1 MARNNLIVNPS
12 FKTDTTGWSLTG
24 SSTIA
29 RITTDAFYGSSCLE
43 ITKAAA
49 VNSGAVISSR
59 ISVTA
64 AASYA
69 VAGYVKVPVGQ
80 ETGTFQ
86 INVGW
91 YTALTGGSLIST
103 TSTTGLAVTSDD
115 GWVRLASVMTA
126 PALALGALVSVV
138 QPLAGTVSKKF
149 YADAFMFEA
158 ASYVGEYFDDITQA
172 TENKYVNLAL
182 TPLPQPHLTGM
193 KLQADISL
201 NGFIFNTVDEYGVVW
216 VITDMS
222 GWWQHPS
229 PDMLDIKRGWGD
241 GSYDVKGRWNAR
253 DITLEGVILCPNPEL
268 AAAARNRLV
277 AATNLV
283 YSGAWL
289 KTDESPTKAS
299 WVRLSGEPKFESVS
313 ARGRIEFSIGLRAAD
328 PLKYEWNASG
338 AEGYFN
344 SEILPKS
351 VTPSRTGLGTITNN
365 GNFPVSTYITVTGPI
380 VGPAIISNDTN
391 QEFITITGSLRGA
404 VTKTIN
410 NRGLTDGLVTIG
422 TTAAHGLV
430 AGDIVTISGLG
441 SPYIGA
447 QVVTSIIGAAA
458 TSTQFT
464 YEATGTNTAYG
475 AASGSLAYGPDTLE
489 IDTYNR
495 SVYLNGEYYGA
506 RTKLEV
512 YNDWITLS
520 PGANVISFYDEG
532 TASASTAKINV
543 EYRSGWLA

>member
-1 MARNNLIVNPS
+1 MARDNLIVNPS
-12 FKTDTTGWSLTG
+12 FKTNTTGWSLTG

-49 VNSGAVISSR
+49 VNSGAVIASR

-64 AASYA
+64 ATSYA
-69 VAGYVKVPVGQ
+69 VAGYVKVPAGQ

-103 TSTTGLAVTSDD
+103 TSTVGLAVTSDD
-115 GWVRLASVMTA
+115 GWIRLASVMTA

-138 QPLAGTVSKKF
+138 QPLAGTVSEKF
-149 YADAFMFEA
+149 YADAFIFEA
-158 ASYVGEYFDDITQA
+158 ASYVGEYFDDVTPA
-172 TENKYVNLAL
+172 AGDKYVNLSL
-182 TPLPQPHLTGM
+182 TPLPEPHLTGM

-201 NGFIFNTVDEYGVVW
+201 NDFIFNTIDEYGVVW
-216 VITDMS
+216 VITDIS

-268 AAAARNRLV
+268 AAAARNRLIT
-277 AATNLV
+277 ATNLV

-289 KTDESPTKAS
+289 KTNENPTKAS
-299 WVRLSGEPKFESVS
+299 WVRLSGEPEFESVS

-328 PLKYEWNASG
+328 PLKYEWNVSNP
-338 AEGYFN
+338 EGYFN

-365 GNFPVSTYITVTGPI
+365 GNFPVRTYITVTGPI
-380 VGPAIISNDTN
+380 VGPAVISNDTN

-441 SPYIGA
+441 SPYIGV

-464 YEATGTNTAYG
+464 YEAVGANAAYG
-475 AASGSLAYGPDTLE
+475 AGSGSLAYGPDTLE

-495 SVYLNGEYYGA
+495 SVYLNGEYYGS
-506 RTKLEV
+506 RTK
-512 YNDWITLS
+512 
-520 PGANVISFYDEG
+520 
-532 TASASTAKINV
+532 
-543 EYRSGWLA
+543 